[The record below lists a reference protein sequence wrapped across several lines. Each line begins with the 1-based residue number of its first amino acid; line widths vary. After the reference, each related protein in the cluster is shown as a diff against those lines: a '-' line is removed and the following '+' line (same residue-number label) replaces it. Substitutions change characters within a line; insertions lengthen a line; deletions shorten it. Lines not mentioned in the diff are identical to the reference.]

1 MNCRAPAHLCLET
14 PGALEA
20 RKGCRAGEGGVARA
34 HSRLGSRSRVTSAP
48 ASPNP
53 KLTGTLTA
61 PGTLG
66 PWDPGTP
73 PPPTAGLYGA
83 GFVPEAP
90 APSPARPSAAHLS
103 GKGLSLANT
112 DGRTAPG
119 RDPRRPLAFPSGSQ
133 TACREPSTEKG

>member
-66 PWDPGTP
+66 PWDPGTLYLP
-73 PPPTAGLYGA
+73 CNTGCLCGLVA
-83 GFVPEAP
+83 ESV
-90 APSPARPSAAHLS
+90 
-103 GKGLSLANT
+103 LANIQLSV
-112 DGRTAPG
+112 GSWAPQTE
-119 RDPRRPLAFPSGSQ
+119 PHPLPLCLSVHAG
-133 TACREPSTEKG
+133 

>member
-53 KLTGTLTA
+53 KLTGTLPA
-61 PGTLG
+61 PGTRG
-66 PWDPGTP
+66 PGDPGTP
-73 PPPTAGLYGA
+73 PPPHSWAVRGWLRPRGPCSIAGQALG
-83 GFVPEAP
+83 
-90 APSPARPSAAHLS
+90 SPLVREGTQFSKHRR
-103 GKGLSLANT
+103 T
-112 DGRTAPG
+112 D
-119 RDPRRPLAFPSGSQ
+119 
-133 TACREPSTEKG
+133 STWP